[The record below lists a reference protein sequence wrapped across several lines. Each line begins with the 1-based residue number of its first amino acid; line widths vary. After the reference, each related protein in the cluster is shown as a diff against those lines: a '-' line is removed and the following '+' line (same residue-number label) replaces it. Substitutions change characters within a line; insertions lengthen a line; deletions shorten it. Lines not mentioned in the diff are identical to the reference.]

1 MRSKAEFRA
10 LRELTGVT
18 QAQLAKLLH
27 VEVRSVKRWE
37 SEAAPQNAPEDAW
50 AVLDGAMARQ
60 RLAVETALDRIDA
73 IEDESGVPPESVM
86 LPYWS
91 SAEEYAEYSTD
102 AALGVETDSDSWRM
116 ANASNRA
123 LAAVL
128 MAEGVP
134 VVWKSGK
141 DNPVRPVI

>member
-10 LRELTGVT
+10 LRELAGIT

-37 SEAAPQNAPEDAW
+37 SETAPQNAPEDAW
-50 AVLDGAMARQ
+50 AVVDGAVEAQ
-60 RLAVETALDRIDA
+60 RRGIEVALDRIDA
-73 IEDESGVPPESVM
+73 TAEETGRDPEEIV

-91 SAEEYAEYSTD
+91 GPEDYAANSTD
-102 AALGVETDSDSWRM
+102 AALGHAGDWRM
-116 ANASNRA
+116 ANANLRA

-128 MAEGVP
+128 MAEGVAVRWEP
-134 VVWKSGK
+134 G
-141 DNPVRPVI
+141 NPAEIS